1 MYYNIRNKEGN
12 TQKAEVKDM
21 RYNRA
26 EIMKKAWEV
35 YKSQNFNY
43 KKNLWSF
50 AKCLKE
56 AWKAAKEEVRRNSS
70 SVEKKETSKEIKA
83 VADWFLKKNFDQNE
97 RYVISL
103 ADMKAIKE
111 TAKAYFINAVS
122 DFGTISFWCPKS
134 VCC

>member
-43 KKNLWSF
+43 KKNLWNF

-56 AWKAAKEEVRRNSS
+56 AWKAAKAEVRRNSS

-111 TAKAYFINAVS
+111 TSKAYFINAVS